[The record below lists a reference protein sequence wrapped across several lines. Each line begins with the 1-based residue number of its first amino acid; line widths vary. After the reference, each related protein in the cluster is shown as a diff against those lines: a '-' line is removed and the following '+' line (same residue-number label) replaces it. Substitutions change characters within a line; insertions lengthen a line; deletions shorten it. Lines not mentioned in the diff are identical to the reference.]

1 MAGDKPLIAVLNDS
15 PRVLLTEE
23 FARYEERLQF
33 RFPPAA
39 DSASPPGARNKL
51 DAAGARRLLEGADGC
66 VTCWGSPPLTAELL
80 DAAPGLRVI
89 AHAAGTVRPYLSDA
103 VWERGVAV
111 INAAGAIAEEVAQ
124 YTTALIVIGRRSLME
139 TAPQTARGKWRDVE
153 LHRPASDVRGIT
165 VGVIGAGEVGRR
177 VLALLRHY
185 QVRLLLTDPF
195 VDATR
200 AAELGAA
207 KRELEELFAESDVV
221 TVHAPNNEQTRHLVN
236 AERLAL
242 LRDGAI
248 FINTSRGPLVDQEAL
263 AAELHRR
270 RIWAFLDV
278 TDPEPPPSD
287 SPLLGCP
294 HLTLSPHV
302 AGAVSGSVRY
312 QLRWVLDDVARLF
325 NGEPLRHRQTRAMVE
340 MSSFR

>member
-1 MAGDKPLIAVLNDS
+1 MAAGRPLIAVLNDS

-33 RFPPAA
+33 RFPPAGGA
-39 DSASPPGARNKL
+39 GARNAV
-51 DAAGARRLLEGADGC
+51 DAAAARRLLAGADGC
-66 VTCWGSPPLTAELL
+66 LTCWGSPPLTADLL
-80 DAAPGLRVI
+80 SAAPDLRII

-103 VWERGVAV
+103 VWERGIAV
-111 INAAGAIAEEVAQ
+111 VNAAGAIAEEVAQ
-124 YTTALIVIGRRSLME
+124 YTAALIVIGRRSLME
-139 TAPQTARGKWRDVE
+139 TAPQTARGRWRQVE

-185 QVRLLLTDPF
+185 QVRLLLADPF
-195 VDATR
+195 VDAAR
-200 AAELGAA
+200 AAELGAE
-207 KRELEELFAESDVV
+207 KRELDALFAASDVV
-221 TVHAPNNEQTRHLVN
+221 TVHAPNNAQTRHLVN
-236 AERLAL
+236 AKRLAL

-248 FINTSRGPLVDQEAL
+248 FINTSRGPLVDQDAL
-263 AAELHRR
+263 VAELHRR

-278 TDPEPPPSD
+278 TDPEPPPPD

-302 AGAVSGSVRY
+302 AGAGSGSVRY
-312 QLRWVLDDVARLF
+312 QLRWVLDEVARLF
-325 NGEPLRHRQTRAMVE
+325 DGEPLQQRQTRAMVE
-340 MSSFR
+340 MSSYR

>member
-1 MAGDKPLIAVLNDS
+1 MAAGRPLIAVLNDS

-33 RFPPAA
+33 RLPPAGGA
-39 DSASPPGARNKL
+39 GARNAV
-51 DAAGARRLLEGADGC
+51 DAAAARRLLAGADGC
-66 VTCWGSPPLTAELL
+66 LTCWGSPPLTADLL
-80 DAAPGLRVI
+80 SAAPDLRII

-103 VWERGVAV
+103 VWERGIAV
-111 INAAGAIAEEVAQ
+111 VNAAGAIAEEVAQ
-124 YTTALIVIGRRSLME
+124 YTAALIVIGRRSLME
-139 TAPQTARGKWRDVE
+139 TAPQTARGRWRQVE

-185 QVRLLLTDPF
+185 RVRLLLADPF
-195 VDATR
+195 VSASR
-200 AAELGAA
+200 AAELGAE
-207 KRELEELFAESDVV
+207 KRELDALFAASDVV
-221 TVHAPNNEQTRHLVN
+221 TVHAPNNAQTRHLVN
-236 AERLAL
+236 AKRLAL

-248 FINTSRGPLVDQEAL
+248 FINTSRGPLVDQDAL
-263 AAELHRR
+263 VAELHRR

-278 TDPEPPPSD
+278 TDPEPPPPD

-312 QLRWVLDDVARLF
+312 QLRWVLDEVARLF
-325 NGEPLRHRQTRAMVE
+325 DGEPLQQRQTRAMVE
-340 MSSFR
+340 MSSYR

>member
-1 MAGDKPLIAVLNDS
+1 MATGRPLIVVLNDS
-15 PRVLLTEE
+15 PRVLLREE
-23 FARYEERLQF
+23 FARYEDRLEF
-33 RFPPAA
+33 RIPPVVSDAARRPRSTLDPAA
-39 DSASPPGARNKL
+39 A
-51 DAAGARRLLEGADGC
+51 RLLLAGADGC

-80 DAAPGLRVI
+80 DAAPDLRIV
-89 AHAAGTVRPYLSDA
+89 AHAAGTVRPYISEA
-103 VWERGVAV
+103 VWERDIAV
-111 INAAGAIAEEVAQ
+111 VNAAGAIAAEVAQ
-124 YTTALIVIGRRSLME
+124 YTAALIVIGRRSLME
-139 TAPQTARGKWRDVE
+139 VAPQTARGTWRQAR

-165 VGVIGAGEVGRR
+165 VGIIGAGEVGRR
-177 VLALLRHY
+177 VLALLGHF
-185 QVRLLLTDPF
+185 QVRLLLADPF
-195 VDATR
+195 VSAAR
-200 AAELGAA
+200 AAELGAE
-207 KRELEELFAESDVV
+207 KRELDELFAESDVV
-221 TVHAPNNEQTRHLVN
+221 SVHAPDNERTRHLVN

-263 AAELHRR
+263 VAELHRR

-287 SPLLGCP
+287 SALIGCP

-302 AGAVSGSVRY
+302 AGAIAGSVRY

-325 NGEPLRHRQTRAMVE
+325 AGEPLHHRQTRAMVE

>member
-1 MAGDKPLIAVLNDS
+1 MATGKPLIAVLNSS
-15 PRVLLTEE
+15 PRVLLADEL
-23 FARYEERLQF
+23 ARYEDRLQF
-33 RFPPAA
+33 RLPA
-39 DSASPPGARNKL
+39 PGDMV
-51 DAAGARRLLEGADGC
+51 DAGAARRLLAGADGC
-66 VTCWGSPPLTAELL
+66 VTCWGTPPLTAELL
-80 DAAPGLRVI
+80 DAAPNLRII
-89 AHAAGTVRPYLSDA
+89 AHAAGTVRPYLSAA
-103 VWERGVAV
+103 VWERDIAV

-124 YTTALIVIGRRSLME
+124 YTAALIVIGRRSLME
-139 TAPQTARGKWRDVE
+139 VAPQTARGVWRQAK

-165 VGVIGAGEVGRR
+165 VGIIGAGEVGRR
-177 VLALLRHY
+177 VLAMLSHF
-185 QVRLLLTDPF
+185 QVRLLLADPF
-195 VDATR
+195 VSAER
-200 AAELGAA
+200 AAELGAE

-221 TVHAPNNEQTRHLVN
+221 SVHAPNNEQTRHLVN

-248 FINTSRGPLVDQEAL
+248 FINTSRGPLVDQQAL
-263 AAELHRR
+263 VAELHRR

-278 TDPEPPPSD
+278 TDPEPPPPD
-287 SPLLGCP
+287 SPLIGCP

-302 AGAVSGSVRY
+302 AGAISGSVRY

>member
-1 MAGDKPLIAVLNDS
+1 MAAGKPLIAVLNDS

-23 FARYEERLQF
+23 FARYEERLRF
-33 RFPPAA
+33 RFPPTGSAA
-39 DSASPPGARNKL
+39 PGARNGV
-51 DAAGARRLLEGADGC
+51 DAAAARLLLAGADGC
-66 VTCWGSPPLTAELL
+66 LTCWGSPPLSADLL
-80 DAAPGLRVI
+80 SAAPGLRII

-103 VWERGVAV
+103 VWERGIAV
-111 INAAGAIAEEVAQ
+111 VNAAGAIAEEVAQ
-124 YTTALIVIGRRSLME
+124 YTAALIVIGRRSLME
-139 TAPQTARGKWRDVE
+139 TAPQTARGRWRQVE

-185 QVRLLLTDPF
+185 QVRLLLADPF
-195 VDATR
+195 VDAAR
-200 AAELGAA
+200 AAELGAE
-207 KRELEELFAESDVV
+207 KRELDALFAASDVV
-221 TVHAPNNEQTRHLVN
+221 TVHAPNNAQTRHLVN
-236 AERLAL
+236 AGRLAL

-248 FINTSRGPLVDQEAL
+248 FINTSRGPLVDQDAL
-263 AAELHRR
+263 VAELHRR

-278 TDPEPPPSD
+278 TDPEPPPPD

-312 QLRWVLDDVARLF
+312 QLRWVLDEVARLF
-325 NGEPLRHRQTRAMVE
+325 NGEPLQQRQTRAMVE
-340 MSSFR
+340 MSSYR